1 MNRLRTIS
9 SALRTHLR
17 QKLCHMVLITGFT
30 GMCLTLPPTAA
41 QENAVEESGDSDPEF
56 RPRHVLPRQP
66 AIVHPPMLPA
76 SAVTNQVTESDLV
89 LGVVVNGQAR
99 AYPINM
105 LNGPRREIINDT
117 LGDQPVVAMWC
128 HLCHS
133 AIVFDRRLD
142 NQILTFQVSGML
154 WNRTLVMYDSETK
167 SLWSLLLEKGIRGP
181 MKGKKL
187 TTLPSELTT
196 WKKWKSLHPE
206 TTVLNMSHMQDRF
219 VREFYDEPHPFV
231 FGFVADRPYH
241 ITLETLRKDRVMNLS
256 PGVDNLVVTLDE
268 ETFSIH
274 LFSRKVN
281 ETILSFEPVIPNS
294 KPRFLMTDTQTQSTW
309 DAYSGTAIDGPL
321 KGKQLTQEIGTIAY
335 TQNWSAFYARSVE
348 LPIQDHQQK

>member
-1 MNRLRTIS
+1 LDFEVCGSGNRFGILNPDGLTVGYRTDNESLSLYFDIGAQNRVSNQANCPKARLMKRPRTIS
-9 SALRTHLR
+9 SALHTQLR
-17 QKLCHMVLITGFT
+17 QKLCQMVLITGLT
-30 GMCLTLPPTAA
+30 GMCLPLPPAVA

-117 LGDQPVVAMWC
+117 LGDQPIVAMWC

-133 AIVFDRRLD
+133 AIVFDRRVD
-142 NQILTFQVSGML
+142 NQMLTFQVSGML

-167 SLWSLLLEKGIRGP
+167 SLWSLLLEKGVRGP
-181 MKGKKL
+181 MTGRKL

-231 FGFVADRPYH
+231 
-241 ITLETLRKDRVMNLS
+241 
-256 PGVDNLVVTLDE
+256 
-268 ETFSIH
+268 
-274 LFSRKVN
+274 
-281 ETILSFEPVIPNS
+281 
-294 KPRFLMTDTQTQSTW
+294 
-309 DAYSGTAIDGPL
+309 
-321 KGKQLTQEIGTIAY
+321 
-335 TQNWSAFYARSVE
+335 
-348 LPIQDHQQK
+348 